1 MPLCKIYTIHRM
13 LCWPVYV
20 VGGFFIS
27 LLIVDMYQYSW
38 DQLPYHA
45 GLGIFFT
52 GLYYTFC
59 LLFGNEI
66 SIAVLFVPLI
76 FVLMFFLSSWLLYN
90 NIKANNCCM
99 TCGKGNTSTATTTT
113 TSTGTSTSTPTP
125 IGTNPFA
132 DFWNWIITDQM
143 PKPKAKCAK

>member
-1 MPLCKIYTIHRM
+1 MS
-13 LCWPVYV
+13 CWPVYV

-99 TCGKGNTSTATTTT
+99 TCGQKDTDTGSATG
-113 TSTGTSTSTPTP
+113 SSTSTPTAQP
-125 IGTNPFA
+125 PPTNAFA

-143 PKPKAKCAK
+143 PKPKPKAKCST